1 MANVANPTVA
11 PAAQFP
17 ERGPEVGSHG
27 FERVIGPDV
36 PMQRGPLRFE
46 EGIATDTDVPND
58 FAVGAQV
65 DGSSA
70 PGRANHNN
78 PAMFYKPA
86 EQTMAERAHVGSAS
100 WIEAPSVLGE
110 FVQGVVAGDGMPKFE
125 RSFNSGAHMN
135 RPSAVR
141 VDD

>member
-1 MANVANPTVA
+1 MANVMNPTVA
-11 PAAQFP
+11 PAPQFP

-27 FERVIGPDV
+27 FERTIGPDV

-46 EGIATDTDVPND
+46 EGVATDTDVPND
-58 FAVGAQV
+58 FAIGAYA
-65 DGSSA
+65 DTSSA
-70 PGRANHNN
+70 PGRPNHNN
-78 PAMFYKPA
+78 PDMVFKPA
-86 EQTMAERAHVGSAS
+86 EVTMAERAHVGSAS

-110 FVQGVVAGDGMPKFE
+110 FVQGVIAGDGMPQFE

-141 VDD
+141 VND

>member
-1 MANVANPTVA
+1 MANVVNPTVA
-11 PAAQFP
+11 PAPQFP
-17 ERGPEVGSHG
+17 EVAGNV
-27 FERVIGPDV
+27 FERTLGPDI
-36 PMQRGPLRFE
+36 PGERGPLRFE
-46 EGIATDTDVPND
+46 EGIATDTDVPTD
-58 FAVGAQV
+58 FAIGSYV

-70 PGRANHNN
+70 PGRMNHNN

-86 EQTMAERAHVGSAS
+86 EVTMRERAHVGSAS

-110 FVQGVVAGDGMPKFE
+110 FVQGVVAGDGMPTFE

-141 VDD
+141 VTD

>member
-1 MANVANPTVA
+1 
-11 PAAQFP
+11 
-17 ERGPEVGSHG
+17 
-27 FERVIGPDV
+27 
-36 PMQRGPLRFE
+36 MQRGPLRFE
-46 EGIATDTDVPND
+46 EGVASDTDVPND
-58 FAVGAQV
+58 FAIGAYA
-65 DGSSA
+65 DTSSA

-78 PAMFYKPA
+78 PDMVFKPA

-110 FVQGVVAGDGMPKFE
+110 FVQGVVAGDGMPQFE

-141 VDD
+141 VND